1 MKWSVQIVGVATL
14 LPWACSA
21 FAVPKNSITRN
32 RAISTVSSSFPSR
45 LTHDLPD
52 RVSSLLFGSV
62 DTGRTIHHDRPSA
75 PVSATRPW
83 KRTWQRLRSCQ
94 GRDARRSVAPL
105 HYSTAPAAPAILDE
119 QQFLSDLMASSVQ
132 FQSFDANTD
141 VVTTSRKTPFRS
153 PLLSQQRVVVVHPSN
168 MSSFPMSLTHQYRR
182 YANATD
188 TTTPNL
194 SSTPLSVEKLSDS
207 SAQPSPLLEAA
218 EAEIVSKAPQVMD
231 PHHHNEL
238 QLQVAQLQ
246 NSLQVSEQRRATEYT
261 WYRTTF
267 QEREDLFQEKLRHVM
282 DQLQQVKYA
291 AMPVATGVAVPT
303 ETLQLMEAIAK
314 SHDSFQKR
322 MELEK
327 ELSVLRN
334 LLADEKMKHENEMQ
348 EMQHQSEQ
356 LVLERDETVRL
367 VRNRA
372 QERLQQRQQ
381 EHNTSLY
388 QERTMFLQQIRQR
401 DEDLLRNLNLLQQ
414 LQKYARDNDV
424 VLTKYTRERNS
435 VRRLLVRIHQVLLLR
450 FHRRFIRPLV
460 VIPVRAICRASLRTY
475 ELLFER

>member
-1 MKWSVQIVGVATL
+1 MKWSVQVVGVVAL

-21 FAVPKNSITRN
+21 FAIPKNSILRN
-32 RAISTVSSSFPSR
+32 HAVTTTPSSSATR

-62 DTGRTIHHDRPSA
+62 DTGRTIHQDRPSA

-83 KRTWQRLRSCQ
+83 KRTWQRLRSRQ
-94 GRDARRSVAPL
+94 RRVARRSVTPL
-105 HYSTAPAAPAILDE
+105 HYSTAPAAPAILNE
-119 QQFLSDLMASSVQ
+119 QQFVQDLMASSAQ
-132 FQSFDANTD
+132 FQSFDTEAEAAPM
-141 VVTTSRKTPFRS
+141 VTSRKTPFRS
-153 PLLSQQRVVVVHPSN
+153 PLLSQRVVVVHPSN

-188 TTTPNL
+188 TTTPTL
-194 SSTPLSVEKLSDS
+194 SPLSVEKLSDS
-207 SAQPSPLLEAA
+207 SAQPSPLLEAT

-291 AMPVATGVAVPT
+291 AMPVATGVSVPT
-303 ETLQLMEAIAK
+303 EASQLMEAIAK

-334 LLADEKMKHENEMQ
+334 LLADEKMKHENELQ
-348 EMQHQSEQ
+348 EMQHQSQQ

-381 EHNTSLY
+381 EHNASLY
-388 QERTMFLQQIRQR
+388 QERTMFLQQIRHR

-435 VRRLLVRIHQVLLLR
+435 VRRLLVRIHHVLLLR